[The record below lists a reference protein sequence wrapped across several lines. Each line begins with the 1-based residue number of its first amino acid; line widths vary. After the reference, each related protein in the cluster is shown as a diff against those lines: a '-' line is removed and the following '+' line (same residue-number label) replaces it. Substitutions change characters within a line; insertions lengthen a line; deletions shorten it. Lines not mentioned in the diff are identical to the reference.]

1 MDIRP
6 LRTETDYDWA
16 LAEIEPYFADE
27 PAPNSPEADRFDVL
41 SALIQSYEA
50 QHWSVDA
57 PDPVSAI
64 KHWMELNRYSQS
76 DLAAIL
82 GSRSRAS
89 ELLGRKRPLSLAMA
103 YRLHDAWKI
112 PADILIKP
120 YSVDLAA

>member
-50 QHWSVDA
+50 QHWSIDA

-64 KHWMELNRYSQS
+64 KHCMELNRYSQS

-103 YRLHDAWKI
+103 YRLHEAWKI